1 MRRYDLISSL
11 IWLLVAAFIIFGS
24 LQLPIGSWGNPDAGF
39 MPLLIGLLIAAISF
53 LLFIHTLQQKIS
65 EEKPSWE
72 MKNLKS
78 KVTPTI
84 MALLVYNFFLS
95 SLGNILTT
103 FLVMGY
109 LFKYVSQMNWKSSLA
124 FAILT
129 SLVQYLL
136 FEVWLKVQFPR
147 GLLGV

>member
-1 MRRYDLISSL
+1 
-11 IWLLVAAFIIFGS
+11 
-24 LQLPIGSWGNPDAGF
+24 